1 MTRMIVDPQISA
13 KFRDVEEHVEL
24 DDESGSL
31 VGYFIPGVDKS
42 LYESVEVPV
51 SDDELRRR
59 QAKGGGR
66 PLADI
71 VADLERHS

>member
-1 MTRMIVDPQISA
+1 MTRMIIDA
-13 KFRDVEEHVEL
+13 ETTARFRDIHESTEL
-24 DDESGSL
+24 YDESGNL
-31 VGYFIPGVDKS
+31 VGYFTPGIEKS
-42 LYESVEVPV
+42 LYESIEIPV

-71 VADLERHS
+71 IADLERRS

>member
-1 MTRMIVDPQISA
+1 MTKMIVDTQTSA
-13 KFRDVEEHVEL
+13 KFREIQGHVEL
-24 DDESGSL
+24 YDESGNL
-31 VGYFIPGVDKS
+31 VGYFMPGIEKS

-71 VADLERHS
+71 IADLEQRS